1 MHELAFVE
9 RDGRADDHCAGQISE
24 PLNLYK
30 TILQTEREQMADAA
44 RIDDAITKAE
54 NDIARLERP
63 QLARRERC
71 DMVIAVR
78 DRALLIIRDVR
89 KNMGTRAFAA
99 QRMQACLDGEFLR
112 LRSRF
117 ATDDLEDRNLRTRL
131 LERLERTPTSALTDR
146 LRDAGQAGNAACAE
160 LIRFEFRCRDD
171 RREFAARFEAVA
183 AKLSVND
190 PVEMR
195 RRIAGIRNAIAR
207 ADARITGLRERVRLA
222 CAAEEGAAQNPAHA

>member
-9 RDGRADDHCAGQISE
+9 RDGRADDHCAEQISE

-54 NDIARLERP
+54 HDIARLERR
-63 QLARRERC
+63 QLARRQLH

-78 DRALLIIRDVR
+78 DRTILIIRDAR
-89 KNMGTRAFAA
+89 KNMETRAFAA
-99 QRMQACLDGEFLR
+99 ERMQACLNGEFLR

-117 ATDDLEDRNLRTRL
+117 ATDDLEDTNLRAQL
-131 LERLERTPTSALTDR
+131 LQRLERTPTSALTDR
-146 LRDAGQAGNAACAE
+146 LRDAAQAGNAACAE

-171 RREFAARFEAVA
+171 RREFMARFEAVA
-183 AKLSVND
+183 ARLAAND
-190 PVEMR
+190 PVGMR
-195 RRIAGIRNAIAR
+195 RRIAGIRKAIAR

-222 CAAEEGAAQNPAHA
+222 CAAEEGAAPPLG